1 MVSSRLTITAETT
14 IPQMAKEGKYVY
26 CIIESNEGRNFGPV
40 GIGQRGD
47 IVSTVGYDDI
57 SAVISSSPMTKY
69 VINRENMMAH
79 EKVIEEVMKDYTV
92 LPVRFCTIAASAEEV
107 RSLLRRRYSEFKGLL
122 RDMDNKV
129 EMGLKAL
136 WKDMNQI
143 FHEIA
148 EEDREVRR
156 LKNKAEGKSGK
167 AGNAQKIAL
176 GKAVK
181 AALEAR
187 KATEAR
193 KLLNTF
199 KRAAVDVR
207 RNTVFGDCM
216 FLNAAFLIDRSREKE
231 FDYLIEDL
239 VDKYEDE
246 VTFKYVGP
254 APPFNFVNIVVKW

>member
-1 MVSSRLTITAETT
+1 
-14 IPQMAKEGKYVY
+14 MAKEGKYVY
-26 CIIESNEGRNFGPV
+26 CIIESNEGRNFGPI

-47 IVSTVGYDDI
+47 IVSTIGFDDI
-57 SAVISSSPMTKY
+57 STVISSSPMTKY
-69 VINRENMMAH
+69 VINRENMTAH

-107 RSLLRRRYSEFKGLL
+107 RTLLRRRYSEFKGLL

-136 WKDMNQI
+136 WKDMNRI

-148 EEDREVRR
+148 EENQEVRR
-156 LKNKAEGKSGK
+156 LKKK
-167 AGNAQKIAL
+167 AGGKPGKTDNKLKITL

-181 AALEAR
+181 GALEA
-187 KATEAR
+187 KKVGEAE
-193 KLLNTF
+193 KILSTF
-199 KRAAVDVR
+199 KRTAVDVR
-207 RNTVFGDCM
+207 TNDVFGDNM

-231 FDYLIEDL
+231 FDFMVEDL
-239 VDKYEDE
+239 VEKYKDQAN
-246 VTFKYVGP
+246 FKYVGP